1 MEEVVFFPWRRHVLL
16 ITSQQLR
23 GPAPTAR
30 TTPGC
35 FIYDVIPASSLLS
48 SPSFYYLFGQNMM
61 WAKRVGIL
69 EATSCTCAGA
79 SPGWGSYSYFKAWL
93 ATIIKLKAPIVQKKP
108 PKLNNSNEVC
118 SPKVRL
124 RAAGLISR
132 CIYLLWPSPH
142 VTAPS
147 LWPCVGRSD
156 GQSTSIVLHLGGW
169 GGGNYG
175 NTAGPAEYHSLGN
188 VFIIMAIICPC
199 NGFHTTLSRLSR
211 KERTAVHAASL
222 GGTPPSENPVWRKR

>member
-1 MEEVVFFPWRRHVLL
+1 MEEVVFFPCRRHFLL
-16 ITSQQLR
+16 ITSQRLR
-23 GPAPTAR
+23 GPALTAR

-48 SPSFYYLFGQNMM
+48 SPSFYYLIGQNMM

-93 ATIIKLKAPIVQKKP
+93 ATIIKLKAPIAQNIFA
-108 PKLNNSNEVC
+108 NNSNEVC

-124 RAAGLISR
+124 RVDIQVHLSIMTQPSCHCPFSLTLCWSIRRTKHFYRLALR
-132 CIYLLWPSPH
+132 WLL
-142 VTAPS
+142 VAE
-147 LWPCVGRSD
+147 
-156 GQSTSIVLHLGGW
+156 
-169 GGGNYG
+169 GGNYG

-199 NGFHTTLSRLSR
+199 NGFHITLSRLPR

-222 GGTPPSENPVWRKR
+222 GGTPPSEKPVWRKR